1 MTPCMS
7 LYHWDGDTNNDRK
20 YVNNTI
26 VHTKNEVRSFKREL
40 LPLAVSVPHT
50 TGYRSIAHRE

>member
-1 MTPCMS
+1 MS
-7 LYHWDGDTNNDRK
+7 LYHGDGVTNNDRK